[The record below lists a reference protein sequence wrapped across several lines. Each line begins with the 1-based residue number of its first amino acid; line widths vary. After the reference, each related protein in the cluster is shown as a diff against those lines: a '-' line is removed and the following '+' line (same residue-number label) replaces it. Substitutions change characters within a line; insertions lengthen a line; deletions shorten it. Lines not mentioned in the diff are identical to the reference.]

1 MCVCVCVC
9 VILFIIFIFDSA
21 WPSMLCAFFS
31 SCDKQGLLSKVAV
44 HGHLIVVASLVAEH
58 GLLETQVSVV
68 VAHGLSS
75 WRSQAL
81 EHRCMGLVALWHVGI
96 LPNQAWNP
104 CLLHWQVN
112 SLPLSHLGSPLEGI
126 SSVQF
131 SRSLTSDSLQPH
143 GLQHAR
149 PPCPS
154 PAPRVH
160 STSCPVSQ

>member
-1 MCVCVCVC
+1 MCVC

-21 WPSMLCAFFS
+21 GLSMMCAFFS
-31 SCDKQGLLSKVAV
+31 SCNKQGLLSNVAV
-44 HGHLIVVASLVAEH
+44 HGHLIVVASPVAEH
-58 GLLETQVSVV
+58 GLLETQASVV

-81 EHRCMGLVALWHVGI
+81 EHRCMGLAALWHVGI
-96 LPNQAWNP
+96 LPDQAWNP

-131 SRSLTSDSLQPH
+131 SHSLMSGSLQPD

-154 PAPRVH
+154 PTPRVY
-160 STSCPVSQ
+160 SNSCPVSL